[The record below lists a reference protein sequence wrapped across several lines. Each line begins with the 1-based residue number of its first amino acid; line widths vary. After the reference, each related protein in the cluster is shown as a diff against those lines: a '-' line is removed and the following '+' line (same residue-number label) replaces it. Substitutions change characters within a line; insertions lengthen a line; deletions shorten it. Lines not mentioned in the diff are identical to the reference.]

1 MSKLKQKEK
10 QECKIE
16 KFETFETC
24 PTVLTYVRKRG
35 EREKK
40 INRSRRNIQR
50 DNDWEFSQNEE
61 LHQSADST
69 SSQDS
74 EQNKNKTLPGAS

>member
-1 MSKLKQKEK
+1 MSKLKQKEN

-24 PTVLTYVRKRG
+24 RTVLTYVRKRG

-50 DNDWEFSQNEE
+50 DND
-61 LHQSADST
+61 
-69 SSQDS
+69 
-74 EQNKNKTLPGAS
+74 

>member
-1 MSKLKQKEK
+1 MSKLKQKEN

-50 DNDWEFSQNEE
+50 DND
-61 LHQSADST
+61 
-69 SSQDS
+69 
-74 EQNKNKTLPGAS
+74 